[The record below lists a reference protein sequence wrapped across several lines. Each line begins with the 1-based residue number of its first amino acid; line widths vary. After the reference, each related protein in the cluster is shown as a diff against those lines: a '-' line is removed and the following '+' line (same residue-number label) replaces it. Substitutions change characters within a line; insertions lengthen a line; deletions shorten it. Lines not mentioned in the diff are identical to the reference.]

1 MRALVLL
8 FSVASLAYAQPREPR
23 DGDAGPTLALG
34 GDVLFEAPLAYQMR
48 RRIDEIGER
57 AAWAEVLGD
66 LAIARREADLALVN
80 LETPISPRW
89 RDPDRQSELPIFA
102 SPESLLG
109 ALTDAG
115 VDAVTLANN
124 HAYDQGLRGLRQTM
138 EALDRHHLAHAGAGQ
153 DDASAARARIVELDG
168 TRVAIVAFTEGTNY
182 RPRHEEGSS
191 PRIAMLRPGAI
202 APAVR
207 DARGRAELVLA
218 AFHWTNEELGRPRDL
233 MREAA
238 VEAAEAGA
246 DLVIGHGT
254 HVPGRTA
261 TIETRDGR
269 RVSVLY
275 SLGNLLAVMEEPA
288 GQLDS
293 PEAGV
298 RDAVLAMVGTRWRAG
313 RLEVAS
319 IARRH
324 HWIERPMPEAPWL
337 EQGRLRVS
345 RALSIEAELA
355 RIEQSACGPVCNRRA
370 RAYRRRV
377 ALAEAA
383 MRPVG
388 AAEPPTPNEPVERE
402 PVEREPIETVPRVP
416 RTVLAATLPARASI
430 ADDDPR
436 LQPWLRPR
444 EFTIAFRGGASVE
457 SRVDAAAVTSLVS
470 LLRADPSLRVEIVG
484 HASTIA
490 LGAQRARRL
499 KGLIAI
505 RGPSRSR
512 FVTRGGEPG
521 PDRVLVRL
529 SR

>member
-1 MRALVLL
+1 MRALVFL
-8 FSVASLAYAQPREPR
+8 FFVASLAHAQPREPR

-48 RRIDEIGER
+48 RRIDEVGER

-66 LAIARREADLALVN
+66 LAISLREADLALVN

-89 RDPDRQSELPIFA
+89 RDPDRQSDLPIFA
-102 SPESLLG
+102 SPESLLV

-124 HAYDQGLRGLRQTM
+124 HAYDQGLRGLRHTM
-138 EALDRHHLAHAGAGQ
+138 EALDRHHLAHAGAGG

-168 TRVAIVAFTEGTNY
+168 ARVAIVAFTEGTNY
-182 RPRHEEGSS
+182 RPPHDEGAS

-207 DARGRAELVLA
+207 DARARAELVLV

-246 DLVIGHGT
+246 DLVLGHGT

-313 RLEVAS
+313 RLEIDS

-337 EQGRLRVS
+337 EQGRLRIS
-345 RALSIEAELA
+345 RALSIDAELA
-355 RIEQSACGPVCNRRA
+355 RIEQSACGPVCSRRA

-388 AAEPPTPNEPVERE
+388 APDRPAPIEPIERE
-402 PVEREPIETVPRVP
+402 PVETVPRVP

-444 EFTIAFRGGASVE
+444 EFTIAFREGASVE
-457 SRVDAAAVTSLVS
+457 SSVDAAAVTTLVS

-484 HASTIA
+484 HASTTA